1 MMMSSTNPRTEILT
15 MPWPPSANTSK
26 FPVKGKR
33 GVRMV
38 STKKLREYHL
48 LVALLFAGRIKTLK
62 PPYYVKLDIYEPDR
76 RHRDIA
82 NLEKAVVDSLVK
94 AGVMEDDRMINKL
107 TLERHPDK
115 IAKPGKIV
123 VTIKEMT

>member
-1 MMMSSTNPRTEILT
+1 MISSTDPRPEVLT
-15 MPWPPSANTSK
+15 VPWPPSANNSK
-26 FPVKGKR
+26 MPIKGKR

-38 STKKLREYHL
+38 STEALREYHL
-48 LVALLFAGRIKTLK
+48 LIARLFSGKITPVA

-94 AGVMEDDRMINKL
+94 AGVMEDDCKINKL
-107 TLERHPDK
+107 VLERHPDELS
-115 IAKPGKIV
+115 KPGKIV
-123 VTIKEMT
+123 VTIKEI